1 MKSKSIDD
9 IPFYQ
14 KRNPPMRSTTYT
26 STHGTNGVSC
36 SDGES
41 VGAGHDDD
49 LVEREAHS
57 LAAQIS
63 RLADVLTVTEFC
75 SLRIK
80 LDSEFD
86 RLLFG
91 QQSE

>member
-1 MKSKSIDD
+1 MRHSHQSRSKSHGETRT
-9 IPFYQ
+9 FGHS
-14 KRNPPMRSTTYT
+14 RSVGVNFGTSTTE
-26 STHGTNGVSC
+26 GV
-36 SDGES
+36 S
-41 VGAGHDDD
+41 VGAGHVDD